1 MFKRYS
7 LCLLSLA
14 ASLSL
19 SAAPLLAQRDEKA
32 TPKSAAPATLSLDS
46 LMMDAPKTPEPLK
59 IDEALIPPPE
69 TASVEVLFSFV
80 DELQ

>member
-19 SAAPLLAQRDEKA
+19 SAAPLLAQSDEKA
-32 TPKSAAPATLSLDS
+32 TPKAEAPATLSLDS
-46 LMMDAPKTPEPLK
+46 LMMDAPKTP
-59 IDEALIPPPE
+59 
-69 TASVEVLFSFV
+69 
-80 DELQ
+80 